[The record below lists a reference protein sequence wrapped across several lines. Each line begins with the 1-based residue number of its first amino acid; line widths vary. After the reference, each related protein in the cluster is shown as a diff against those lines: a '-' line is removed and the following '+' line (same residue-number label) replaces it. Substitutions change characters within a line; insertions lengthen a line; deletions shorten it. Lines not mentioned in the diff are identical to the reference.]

1 MKTATSART
10 ATAKELS
17 HDRLGAKFEKALS
30 SYDTRRRVETL
41 VDEFLVP
48 LDIRGKKVLD
58 VGCGLGFFSQRLA
71 DSGAIVTAC
80 DIGPSLVME
89 TAKRVGC
96 TVVQADALA
105 LTATFKQDEFDCVVS
120 SECIEHTPD
129 PQRAVKEMTRVLKP
143 GGYLSLSTPNLLWYP
158 VVRAAT
164 LLKLRPFDGY
174 ENFST
179 WSSLRS
185 LLEESG
191 MEICEQKGLHLFP
204 FQFRLHRLSRW
215 VDENAQGLRGCMINI
230 CLLARKI

>member
-1 MKTATSART
+1 MKIVTSART
-10 ATAKELS
+10 ASVKELS
-17 HDRLGAKFEKALS
+17 HDRLGARFEKALS
-30 SYDTRRRVETL
+30 TYDTQRRVETL

-48 LDIRGKKVLD
+48 LDVRGKKALD
-58 VGCGLGFFSQRLA
+58 VGCGLGFFSQRLH

-80 DIGPSLVME
+80 DIGPNLVME
-89 TAKRVGC
+89 TGKRVGC
-96 TVVQADALA
+96 AVVQADALA
-105 LTATFKQDEFDCVVS
+105 LTSTFKQGEFDFVVS

-129 PQRAVKEMTRVLKP
+129 PQRAVREMTRVLKP

-158 VVRAAT
+158 AVRGAT

-179 WSSLRS
+179 WGSLRG

-215 VDENAQGLRGCMINI
+215 VDEKAQGLRGCMINI